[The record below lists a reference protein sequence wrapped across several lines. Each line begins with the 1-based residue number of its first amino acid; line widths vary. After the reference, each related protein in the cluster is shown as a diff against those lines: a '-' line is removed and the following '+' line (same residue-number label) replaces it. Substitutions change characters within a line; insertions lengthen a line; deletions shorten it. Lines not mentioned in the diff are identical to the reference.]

1 MTKIKEFLQSEVA
14 GGIILI
20 IASLFGILL
29 ANSPFSENYFSFL
42 ETKIG
47 SLSILLW
54 INDALMAIFFLL
66 VGLEIKREMICGQL
80 DTNEKRILPTLAA
93 FFGLVC
99 PAIIY
104 SVINHGNPEAMRG
117 WGIPTATDIAFALG
131 VLALLGDRVP
141 ASLKVFLAALAIMD
155 DLMAIV
161 IIAIFYST
169 ELAWFYL
176 GGALLLFIVLMAMN
190 KKNVTCKWA
199 YMTGGF
205 LLWICVLKSGIHAT
219 LAGVILAMTIPYK
232 VERNGTE
239 VSPLLSWEHTLS
251 PWVAFLIVPLFGFS
265 NAGVSFGDVTLG
277 DLAHPVVLGISL
289 GLFFGKQIGVMGLVY
304 SLVRFKIVS
313 MPQGASWKQV
323 YGVSLL
329 CGIGFTMS
337 LFVSMLAFNDP
348 HMLEYAKIGVF
359 MGSSLAGL
367 AGYTVLRLIPPAN

>member
-176 GGALLLFIVLMAMN
+176 GGSPSPVYCF
-190 KKNVTCKWA
+190 
-199 YMTGGF
+199 
-205 LLWICVLKSGIHAT
+205 
-219 LAGVILAMTIPYK
+219 
-232 VERNGTE
+232 NGDE
-239 VSPLLSWEHTLS
+239 
-251 PWVAFLIVPLFGFS
+251 
-265 NAGVSFGDVTLG
+265 
-277 DLAHPVVLGISL
+277 
-289 GLFFGKQIGVMGLVY
+289 
-304 SLVRFKIVS
+304 
-313 MPQGASWKQV
+313 
-323 YGVSLL
+323 
-329 CGIGFTMS
+329 
-337 LFVSMLAFNDP
+337 
-348 HMLEYAKIGVF
+348 
-359 MGSSLAGL
+359 
-367 AGYTVLRLIPPAN
+367 